1 MESWRVIATA
11 LLGVAGL
18 VLVLLTM
25 AKVRDRTGRSGTVA
39 ISGAVSFTGLA
50 LLCVLTVTVLPA
62 GVVWGAVIVVGV
74 VTSALLLVG

>member
-18 VLVLLTM
+18 VLVLLAM

-39 ISGAVSFTGLA
+39 IAGAVAFT
-50 LLCVLTVTVLPA
+50 LLVVLGVLTITVLPA

-74 VTSALLLVG
+74 VASALLLVG

>member
-1 MESWRVIATA
+1 MESWRIIATA
-11 LLGVAGL
+11 LLGVAGA

-25 AKVRDRTGRSGTVA
+25 AKVRDRTGTAGSVA
-39 ISGAVSFTGLA
+39 MWGAVSLTVLV

-62 GVVWGAVIVVGV
+62 ALVWTVVVLVGV